1 MRSMV
6 VMLLTWIIF
15 LGFLSFVCISSCD
28 KLNQIIQEDGLKAVV
43 ETIWEGKKGRQYE
56 RLSWFNV

>member
-6 VMLLTWIIF
+6 AMLLIWIIF

-43 ETIWEGKKGRQYE
+43 ETIWEGKKGR
-56 RLSWFNV
+56 